1 MSEVLKDSSLEFW
14 AKQAQN
20 LPWFK
25 KWSNVLAWNKP
36 FSHWFVDGQINASYA
51 CLDIHIQ
58 NGLQDKTAI
67 IWESENGSTQNLTY
81 EQLYNQVN
89 KFAYFLQ
96 TQGVKKGDIVIIYLP
111 MIPEAIAAML
121 AVARLGATHS
131 VVFSGFNTTAL
142 KDRIID
148 TQAKFVITADAAFYR
163 NKNIVPKNVV
173 SEAISQM
180 NVIEEK
186 NATQGND
193 TQGFAT
199 QENFVKKVIVIKRTE
214 NPISITPGLDV
225 IYDPKSSCSHTEYS
239 QQEFGQLGHRQTQD
253 NQPVYSKPEFVPA
266 VPVESNHPL
275 FILYTSGTTGKPK
288 GIVHSTGGY
297 LTYVYSTIKWAFDI
311 TKDSIYWCTADIGW
325 ITGHSYVV
333 YGPLMHGAAIYIR
346 EGAPDYPT
354 QDAWWQA
361 IAKHKISI
369 FYTSPTALRMFMKMG
384 NENILKH
391 DLSSLKVLGSVGE
404 PINPEVWRWFNDL
417 IGQKRCPIIDTWWQT
432 ETGGFMISPTAG
444 LDLVKLKPGSA
455 TFALPEIDADIV
467 DAEGQSVPPQNK
479 GFLVIKKPWPGMTIG
494 IHNNPEAFREIY
506 WSKFPG
512 MYYSGDYAIRDAE
525 NYFWLLGRADEVLK
539 ISGHRIGTSEIES
552 ITLEHEAIAETA
564 VIGIPDEIRGEAII
578 IFSILKTSFTIDI
591 KNANG
596 KHDMLT
602 HDVLKHEVFKQE
614 ILQKIR
620 TQIGAFAT
628 PKEIHFVESLPK
640 TRSGKIMRRLLK
652 AVIQGQAIG
661 DLSTLE
667 DGTSIEEIQAIYHKF
682 MEQVQK
688 NTI

>member
-1 MSEVLKDSSLEFW
+1 MSEVLKESSLKFW
-14 AKQAQN
+14 EEQAQK

-25 KWSNVLAWNKP
+25 KWNRILEWNEP
-36 FSHWFVDGQINASYA
+36 FAHWFVDGQINASYA

-58 NGLQDKTAI
+58 NGLQNKIAI
-67 IWESENGSTQNLTY
+67 IWESENGNTQKLTY
-81 EQLYNQVN
+81 GKLYDSVN

-148 TQAKFVITADAAFYR
+148 TKAKFVITTDAAFYR

-173 SEAISQM
+173 SEAVSQI
-180 NVIEEK
+180 NATEQEKATHVNAEEK
-186 NATQGND
+186 KSVA
-193 TQGFAT
+193 
-199 QENFVKKVIVIKRTE
+199 KVIVIKRTE
-214 NPISITPGLDV
+214 NPTSITPGLDV
-225 IYDPKSSCSHTEYS
+225 IYDAKEAN
-239 QQEFGQLGHRQTQD
+239 
-253 NQPVYSKPEFVPA
+253 NQPEFVPA

-311 TKDSIYWCTADIGW
+311 TKDSVYWCTADIGW

-333 YGPLMHGAAIYIR
+333 YGPLMHGATIYIR

-354 QDAWWQA
+354 QDVWWQS

-404 PINPEVWRWFNDL
+404 PINPEVWRWFNDV

-467 DAEGQSVPPQNK
+467 DAEGQSVPPQTK

-494 IHNNPEAFREIY
+494 IHNNPDAFREIY

-512 MYYSGDYAIRDAE
+512 MYYSGDYAIRDADG
-525 NYFWLLGRADEVLK
+525 YFWLLGRADEVLK

-591 KNANG
+591 KNTNG
-596 KHDMLT
+596 EHDVLK

-682 MEQVQK
+682 IEQVQK
-688 NTI
+688 NSA

>member
-1 MSEVLKDSSLEFW
+1 MSEVLKESSLNFW
-14 AKQAQN
+14 EKQAQN

-25 KWSNVLAWNKP
+25 KWNRVLEWNEP
-36 FSHWFVDGQINASYA
+36 LSHWFVGGQINASYA

-58 NGLQDKTAI
+58 NGLQDKIAI
-67 IWESENGSTQNLTY
+67 IWESENGNAQNLTY
-81 EQLYNQVN
+81 GQLYDSVN

-96 TQGVKKGDIVIIYLP
+96 AQGVKKGDIVIIYLP

-121 AVARLGATHS
+121 GVARLGATHS

-148 TQAKFVITADAAFYR
+148 TKAKFVITTDAAFYR
-163 NKNIVPKNVV
+163 NKNITPKNVV
-173 SEAISQM
+173 SEAISQ
-180 NVIEEK
+180 IGL
-186 NATQGND
+186 T
-193 TQGFAT
+193 T
-199 QENFVKKVIVIKRTE
+199 QEYVKKVIVIKRTE
-214 NPISITPGLDV
+214 HPISLTPGLDV
-225 IYDPKSSCSHTEYS
+225 IYDPKTSSIQQEDS

-253 NQPVYSKPEFVPA
+253 NQSGYTEPEFVPA

-311 TKDSIYWCTADIGW
+311 SKDSIYWCTADIGW

-384 NENILKH
+384 NENILKYN
-391 DLSSLKVLGSVGE
+391 LSSLKVLGSVGE

-432 ETGGFMISPTAG
+432 ETGGFMISPAAG

-467 DAEGQSVPPQNK
+467 DTEGQSVPSQTK
-479 GFLVIKKPWPGMTIG
+479 GFLVIKKPWPGMAIG
-494 IHNNPEAFREIY
+494 IHNNPDAFREIY

-578 IFSILKTSFTIDI
+578 IFSILKTSFTLDI

-596 KHDMLT
+596 KHE
-602 HDVLKHEVFKQE
+602 VLKHEVFKQE

-667 DGTSIEEIQAIYHKF
+667 DGTSIEEIQAIYNVFK
-682 MEQVQK
+682 ERLG
-688 NTI
+688 

>member
-1 MSEVLKDSSLEFW
+1 MSEVLKESSLEFW

-25 KWSNVLAWNKP
+25 KWNSVLKWNEP
-36 FSHWFVDGQINASYA
+36 FAHWFVDGQINASYA

-67 IWESENGSTQNLTY
+67 IWESENGSSQNFTY
-81 EQLYNQVN
+81 GQLYTLVN
-89 KFAYFLQ
+89 KFASFLQ
-96 TQGVKKGDIVIIYLP
+96 AQGVKKSDIVIIYLP

-148 TQAKFVITADAAFYR
+148 TQAKFVITTYAAFYR

-173 SEAISQM
+173 SEAINQIGKDAS
-180 NVIEEK
+180 
-186 NATQGND
+186 
-193 TQGFAT
+193 

-214 NPISITPGLDV
+214 NPINITPGLDV
-225 IYDPKSSCSHTEYS
+225 IYDPQNSSTQPKDGYS
-239 QQEFGQLGHRQTQD
+239 
-253 NQPVYSKPEFVPA
+253 EFVPA

-311 TKDSIYWCTADIGW
+311 NQNSIYWCTADIGW

-354 QDAWWQA
+354 QDAWWES

-384 NENILKH
+384 NENILNH

-404 PINPEVWRWFNDL
+404 PINPEVWHWFNDL
-417 IGQKRCPIIDTWWQT
+417 IGQKMCPIIDTWWQT
-432 ETGGFMISPTAG
+432 ETGGFMIAPAAG

-455 TFALPEIDADIV
+455 TFALPNIDADIV
-467 DAEGQSVPPQNK
+467 DSDGQSVLPQNK
-479 GFLVIKKPWPGMTIG
+479 GYLVIKKPWPGMTIG

-512 MYYSGDYAIRDAE
+512 MYYSGDYAIKDSE

-539 ISGHRIGTSEIES
+539 ISGHRIGTAEIES

-564 VIGIPDEIRGEAII
+564 VIGIPDEIKGEAII
-578 IFSILKTSFTIDI
+578 IFSILKTSFSIDI

-596 KHDMLT
+596 KHD
-602 HDVLKHEVFKQE
+602 VFKQE

-667 DGTSIEEIQAIYHKF
+667 DGTSIEEIQIIYHNVMK
-682 MEQVQK
+682 QVQK
-688 NTI
+688 NTL

>member
-1 MSEVLKDSSLEFW
+1 MSDILKKSSLEFW

-25 KWSNVLAWNKP
+25 KWNSVLKWNEP
-36 FSHWFVDGQINASYA
+36 FAHWFVDGQINASYA

-67 IWESENGSTQNLTY
+67 IWESENGSSQNFTY
-81 EQLYNQVN
+81 GQLYTLVN
-89 KFAYFLQ
+89 KFTYFLQ
-96 TQGVKKGDIVIIYLP
+96 AQDVKKGDIVIIYLP
-111 MIPEAIAAML
+111 MIPETIAAML

-148 TQAKFVITADAAFYR
+148 TQAKFVITTDAAFYR
-163 NKNIVPKNVV
+163 NKNIVPQNIV
-173 SEAISQM
+173 SAAISQ
-180 NVIEEK
+180 ISK
-186 NATQGND
+186 D
-193 TQGFAT
+193 AT

-214 NPISITPGLDV
+214 YPINITPGLDV
-225 IYDPKSSCSHTEYS
+225 IYYPQYSPTQSKDESS
-239 QQEFGQLGHRQTQD
+239 
-253 NQPVYSKPEFVPA
+253 EFVPA

-311 TKDSIYWCTADIGW
+311 NQDSIYWCTADIGW

-346 EGAPDYPT
+346 EGAPDFPT
-354 QDAWWQA
+354 QDIWWQS

-404 PINPEVWRWFNDL
+404 PINPEVWHWFNDL
-417 IGQKRCPIIDTWWQT
+417 IGQKMCPIIDTWWQT
-432 ETGGFMISPTAG
+432 ETGGFMITPTAG

-467 DAEGQSVPPQNK
+467 DSDGQSVAPLCK
-479 GFLVIKKPWPGMTIG
+479 GYLVIKKPWPGMTIG

-512 MYYSGDYAIRDAE
+512 MYYSGDYAIKDAE

-539 ISGHRIGTSEIES
+539 ISGHRIGTAEIES

-564 VIGIPDEIRGEAII
+564 AIGIPDEIKGEAII
-578 IFSILKTSFTIDI
+578 IFSILKTDFTIDI

-596 KHDMLT
+596 KN
-602 HDVLKHEVFKQE
+602 DVLKHDVFKQE

-628 PKEIHFVESLPK
+628 PKEIHFVASLPK

-667 DGTSIEEIQAIYHKF
+667 DGTSIEEIQMIYHNVLK
-682 MEQVQK
+682 QVQK
-688 NTI
+688 NIL

>member
-1 MSEVLKDSSLEFW
+1 MSEVLKESSLEFW

-25 KWSNVLAWNKP
+25 KWNSVLKWNEP
-36 FSHWFVDGQINASYA
+36 FAHWFVDGQINASYA

-67 IWESENGSTQNLTY
+67 IWESENGSSQNFTY
-81 EQLYNQVN
+81 GQLYTLVN

-96 TQGVKKGDIVIIYLP
+96 AQAVKKGDIVIIYLP

-148 TQAKFVITADAAFYR
+148 TQAKFVITTDAAFYR

-173 SEAISQM
+173 SEAINQIGKDAS
-180 NVIEEK
+180 
-186 NATQGND
+186 
-193 TQGFAT
+193 

-214 NPISITPGLDV
+214 NPINITPGLDV
-225 IYDPKSSCSHTEYS
+225 IYDPQNSSTQPKDGYS
-239 QQEFGQLGHRQTQD
+239 
-253 NQPVYSKPEFVPA
+253 EFVPA

-311 TKDSIYWCTADIGW
+311 NQDSIYWCTADIGW
-325 ITGHSYVV
+325 ITGHSYVI

-354 QDAWWQA
+354 QDAWWES

-384 NENILKH
+384 NENILNH

-404 PINPEVWRWFNDL
+404 PINPEVWHWFNDL
-417 IGQKRCPIIDTWWQT
+417 IGQKMCPIIDTWWQT
-432 ETGGFMISPTAG
+432 ETGGFMIAPTAG

-455 TFALPEIDADIV
+455 TFALPEVAADIV
-467 DAEGQSVPPQNK
+467 DSDGQSVPTQNK
-479 GFLVIKKPWPGMTIG
+479 GYLVIKKPWPGMTIG

-512 MYYSGDYAIRDAE
+512 MYYSGDYAIKDSE
-525 NYFWLLGRADEVLK
+525 NYFWLLGRVDEVLK
-539 ISGHRIGTSEIES
+539 ISGHRIGTAEIES

-564 VIGIPDEIRGEAII
+564 VIGIPDEIKGEAII
-578 IFSILKTSFTIDI
+578 IFSILKTSFSIDI

-596 KHDMLT
+596 KHD
-602 HDVLKHEVFKQE
+602 VFKQE

-667 DGTSIEEIQAIYHKF
+667 DGTSIEEIQIIYHNVMK
-682 MEQVQK
+682 QVQK
-688 NTI
+688 NTL